1 MNERL
6 PKLMRA
12 RALLDSGRPDE
23 AYALADEELEK
34 NPDDAEALWV
44 AALILEKSTRLPVA
58 YHLARRVTELKPDRF
73 AGWCCLGR
81 IADQLWRITEAEA
94 AYKHALRVTRDDR
107 EKALALTNLGALYI
121 NIGQFSAARSLL
133 DQALILDPK
142 FDHMRHNLGI
152 CQLAAHDWAEG
163 WKNYA
168 YSLGTEARKKIQYA
182 GEPEWGGT
190 PGQNII
196 LYGEQGVGDEIA
208 FASMVPDAARVAR
221 RIVLDCDPKL
231 AGLFRRSFPDV
242 RVYGHRFA
250 KNFLAEAADRPDAS
264 LSFGGLGALYRNS
277 DNAFP
282 GTPYLVVD
290 SDREYMWRALFERKH
305 KPIIGVAWSGGAK
318 HTGERFRRW
327 TLEDMLSIFRAVD
340 AHWVSLQYKDAEDE
354 IKAFREK
361 HSEIDLV
368 QYRQATLTD
377 DYDDTAGLVAALDQV
392 VCVQTAV
399 AHLCGAIGKE
409 CWVLVAKTSQWRYGQ
424 AGDSIPWYKSLRVF
438 RQIRLGDWSSVMNE
452 VAGELREKY
461 GQQTKPALQ
470 IVA

>member
-12 RALLDSGRPDE
+12 RALLDAGRADE
-23 AYALADEELEK
+23 AYALADEELEN
-34 NPDDAEALWV
+34 NPNDPEALWV
-44 AALILEKSTRLPVA
+44 AALILEKSTRLPIA

-94 AYKHALRVTRDDR
+94 SYKHALKVTHDDR

-121 NIGQFSAARSLL
+121 NIGQFAAARGLL

-182 GEPEWGGT
+182 GEPEWDGE
-190 PGQNII
+190 PGKNVI

-208 FASMVPDAARVAR
+208 FASMVPDALAVAR

-231 AGLFRRSFPDV
+231 AGLFRRSFPHAK
-242 RVYGHRFA
+242 VYGHRFA
-250 KNFLAEAADRPDAS
+250 KAFVADATDRPEAS
-264 LSFGGLGALYRNS
+264 LSFGALGALYRNA
-277 DNAFP
+277 DADFP
-282 GTPYLVVD
+282 GTPYLVPD
-290 SDREYMWRALFERKH
+290 PDRVYMWRSLFDQKA
-305 KPIIGVAWSGGAK
+305 KPVIGIAWSGGVK

-327 TLEDMLSIFRAVD
+327 RLEDMLPIFRAVD
-340 AHWVSLQYKDAEDE
+340 AHWVSLQYKDAEEE
-354 IKAFREK
+354 IRAFRET
-361 HSEIDLV
+361 HSEIDIV

-377 DYDDTAGLVAALDQV
+377 DYDDTAGMVAALDRV
-392 VCVQTAV
+392 ICVQTAV
-399 AHLCGAIGKE
+399 AHLSGAIGKE

-424 AGDSIPWYKSLRVF
+424 EGEQIPWYKALRIF
-438 RQIRLGDWSSVMNE
+438 RQARLGEWEPVMNE
-452 VAGELREKY
+452 VAGKLRAQYAREKRLI
-461 GQQTKPALQ
+461 QV
-470 IVA
+470 VA